1 MKFVAIGLVV
11 SFVAIA
17 MLLAAI
23 WATDRFPTRFPS
35 PGGPFAVGRT
45 QFYWVE
51 PRTDELAPNPGMP
64 RRLIVWV
71 WYPAQCG
78 AGTPAAYL
86 PPRWRAALAHRAG
99 ILMTDFLNRDLA
111 KVHVDAFSDAR
122 VAAYPVRFP
131 VVLLLAGNGA
141 LVTFYTAL
149 AEDLA
154 SHGYVV
160 VGPEAAYRT
169 SVVVLPDGTAL
180 YRPPS
185 NNPEDL
191 PPSQATALATRLVKM
206 WSSDLAFVLD
216 QLATLDDSPGGRFTG
231 RLDLHH
237 VGVVGHSLGGAVAA
251 EFCHTDSRCAA
262 GVDLDGRLFG
272 PVITE
277 GLRKPFMLEFES
289 ALSPSDPNTARIF
302 AQVHSMYAH
311 LPADSRLGLSM
322 IGANHFSFTDQMLV
336 KNPILLALL
345 RFSGVSGNLG
355 ARQGLRLTEE
365 SVRAFLGVYLKGQP
379 ERNLREIVA
388 GEAHL
393 RAWRN

>member
-1 MKFVAIGLVV
+1 
-11 SFVAIA
+11 
-17 MLLAAI
+17 
-23 WATDRFPTRFPS
+23 
-35 PGGPFAVGRT
+35 
-45 QFYWVE
+45 
-51 PRTDELAPNPGMP
+51 MP
-64 RRLIVWV
+64 RRLIVRV
-71 WYPAQCG
+71 WYPAQRG

-111 KVHVDAFSDAR
+111 KVHVDAFSNAR

-154 SHGYVV
+154 SHGYDVI
-160 VGPEAAYRT
+160 GPEAAYRT

-191 PPSQATALATRLVKM
+191 PPSQATARATRLVKM

-216 QLATLDDSPGGRFTG
+216 QLATFDDSPGGRFTG

-272 PVITE
+272 PVINE
-277 GLRKPFMLEFES
+277 GLRKPFMLDRDR
-289 ALSPSDPNTARIF
+289 LVIF
-302 AQVHSMYAH
+302 
-311 LPADSRLGLSM
+311 LTTPRFGD
-322 IGANHFSFTDQMLV
+322 FS
-336 KNPILLALL
+336 K
-345 RFSGVSGNLG
+345 
-355 ARQGLRLTEE
+355 
-365 SVRAFLGVYLKGQP
+365 
-379 ERNLREIVA
+379 
-388 GEAHL
+388 
-393 RAWRN
+393 